1 MKKYNNNPHR
11 VTLFS
16 ERVFPHDPE
25 AQERWLRDYGYLLE
39 WWAECKFCGWY
50 DDWNRSYEG
59 ALKAAEAHY
68 REYAEKP
75 SGIEEEMISSL
86 GLKVKISGCTGIL
99 FSNNKGHNIN
109 LICEKCE
116 PKRQFIYWAI
126 DLGTGEGTLEHM
138 VHIIKRSALEH
149 LRDYHIEEGKN
160 G

>member
-11 VTLFS
+11 VRLLS

-50 DDWNRSYEG
+50 DEWNSSYEG

-68 REYAEKP
+68 NEYAKKP
-75 SGIEEEMISSL
+75 SELEEEMISSL
-86 GLKVKISGCTGIL
+86 GLKVKISGCTESLIYK
-99 FSNNKGHNIN
+99 KGHDIY
-109 LICEKCE
+109 LICEKCD
-116 PKRQFIYWAI
+116 PKMKFKYWANN
-126 DLGTGEGTLEHM
+126 LGAGDGELEHM
-138 VHIIKRSALEH
+138 VHVIKRAALEH
-149 LRDYHIEEGKN
+149 LREHHIEEGKN